1 MSDSIKVQG
10 MVLKATPVGEHDKRL
25 VIQTTAL
32 GRITAFARGAR
43 RPNSPLVASA
53 NPFVMGEFTLY
64 EGKNAYNC
72 AEVNA
77 SGYFR
82 ELSGLIPGV
91 YMGFYFLDL
100 VDYFGRENIDGT
112 DMLNLLYVC
121 LKMLIRDDVPDMFV
135 RCVFELRLLYQAGV
149 YAPDPGR
156 MEEGLYA
163 LCDRICRLPLRKL
176 FTELPEEDMVE
187 KLDAYAE
194 KVTKNTLDRPLKS
207 AEIMRDYYR

>member
-1 MSDSIKVQG
+1 

-64 EGKNAYNC
+64 EGKNAYTC

-121 LKMLIRDDVPDMFV
+121 LKMLIRDDVPDDFV
-135 RCVFELRLLYQAGV
+135 RCVFELRLLHQSGV
-149 YAPDPGR
+149 FVPDSSR
-156 MEEGLYA
+156 LEEEMYTF
-163 LCDRICRLPLRKL
+163 CDRICRLPLRKL
-176 FTELPEEDMVE
+176 FTVLPDENLMA
-187 KLDAYAE
+187 KLGSYAE
-194 KVTKNTLDRPLKS
+194 KTVGYHLERPLKS
-207 AEIMRDYYR
+207 AEIMKDFYR